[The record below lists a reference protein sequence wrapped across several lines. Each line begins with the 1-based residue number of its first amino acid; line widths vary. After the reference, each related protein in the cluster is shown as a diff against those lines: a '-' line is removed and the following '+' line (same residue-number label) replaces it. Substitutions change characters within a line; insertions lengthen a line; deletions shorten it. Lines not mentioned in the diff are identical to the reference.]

1 MQGGIGA
8 RLRTLLD
15 RVLCPG
21 LCDLHRVALADGQAQ
36 VFCVRNAS
44 GAEVRVL
51 QTGGVW
57 QSATYLGDRRFEP
70 VFAYYRAFD
79 HMFEAARTGG
89 VAVRYALMLG
99 GGGFAYPKHALTT
112 RSDLRMDVVEIDPA
126 IVQTARDYFF
136 LDELEQRL
144 AEEAAAAGEDASR
157 LRVITLDG
165 RAYLEACARAQGPG
179 ADGGALGA
187 RPAESA
193 AVGDG
198 QGVLAPDRT
207 ARYDAIIN
215 DTFSGR
221 EPVRALATVEA
232 ARAAHACLVPGGLY
246 LANVVSRAGGTDVE
260 FLRDVAAT
268 LMQVFACVHV
278 ITAFDDEAGE
288 DNYLVIATDDEH
300 AGFTDAIAFGPEFL
314 GTPLFDETE

>member
-8 RLRTLLD
+8 RLRALLD

-21 LCDLHRVALADGQAQ
+21 MRDLHRVALADGQAQ
-36 VFCVRNAS
+36 VFCVRNAA

-57 QSATYLGDRRFEP
+57 QSATYVDDRRFEP

-89 VAVRYALMLG
+89 VAVRRALMLG

-112 RSDLRMDVVEIDPA
+112 RPDLRIDVVEIDPA
-126 IVQTARDYFF
+126 IVQAARDYFF

-144 AEEAAAAGEDASR
+144 AEEAAAAGGGVSR

-165 RAYLEACARAQGPG
+165 RAYLEACARAQKSV
-179 ADGGALGA
+179 AAA
-187 RPAESA
+187 CAEPAE
-193 AVGDG
+193 GRTE
-198 QGVLAPDRT
+198 QGTSAPDEA

-232 ARAAHACLVPGGLY
+232 AHTAHACLVPGGLY

-260 FLRDVAAT
+260 FLRDVVAT
-268 LMQVFACVHV
+268 LAQVFACVHV

-288 DNYLVIATDDEH
+288 DNYLVIATDDER
-300 AGFTDAIAFGPEFL
+300 ATFSDAVAFGPEFL
-314 GTPLFDETE
+314 GTPLFDEA

>member
-8 RLRTLLD
+8 RLRALLD
-15 RVLCPG
+15 RALYPG
-21 LCDLHRVALADGQAQ
+21 MRDLHRVALADGQAQ
-36 VFCVRNAS
+36 VFCVRNNS

-57 QSATYLGDRRFEP
+57 QSATYVDERCFEP

-89 VAVRYALMLG
+89 VPVRRALMLG

-112 RSDLRMDVVEIDPA
+112 RPDLRMDVVEIDPA
-126 IVQTARDYFF
+126 IVQAARDYFF

-144 AEEAAAAGEDASR
+144 AEEAAAAGGGASR

-165 RAYLEACARAQGPG
+165 RAYLEACARAQKSVAAARAEPG
-179 ADGGALGA
+179 EG
-187 RPAESA
+187 RTE
-193 AVGDG
+193 
-198 QGVLAPDRT
+198 QGTSAPDEA

-232 ARAAHACLVPGGLY
+232 AHTAHACLVPGGLY

-260 FLRDVAAT
+260 FLRDVVAT
-268 LMQVFACVHV
+268 LAQVFACVHV

-288 DNYLVIATDDEH
+288 DNYLVIATDDER
-300 AGFTDAIAFGPEFL
+300 ATFSDAVAFGPEFL
-314 GTPLFDETE
+314 GTPLFDEA

>member
-15 RVLCPG
+15 RVLYPG
-21 LCDLHRVALADGQAQ
+21 LRDLHRVALADGQAQ
-36 VFCVRNAS
+36 VFCVRNDS

-57 QSATYLGDRRFEP
+57 QSATYVDDRRFEP

-89 VAVRYALMLG
+89 VPVRRALMLG

-112 RSDLRMDVVEIDPA
+112 RPDLRMDVVEIDPA
-126 IVQTARDYFF
+126 IVRAARDYFF

-144 AEEAAAAGEDASR
+144 AEEAAAAGRCASR

-165 RAYLEACARAQGPG
+165 RAYLEACARAQGSG
-179 ADGGALGA
+179 ADGDAFGA
-187 RPAESA
+187 RPSERGA
-193 AVGDG
+193 G

-232 ARAAHACLVPGGLY
+232 AHTAHACLVPGGLY

-260 FLRDVAAT
+260 FLRDVVAT
-268 LMQVFACVHV
+268 LAQVFACVHV

-288 DNYLVIATDDEH
+288 DNYLVIATDDER
-300 AGFTDAIAFGPEFL
+300 ATFSDAVAFGPEFL
-314 GTPLFDETE
+314 GTPLFDEA

>member
-8 RLRTLLD
+8 RLRALLD
-15 RVLCPG
+15 RVLYPG
-21 LCDLHRVALADGQAQ
+21 LRDLHRVALADGQAQ
-36 VFCVRNAS
+36 VFCVRSAS

-57 QSATYLGDRRFEP
+57 QSATYLDDRRFEP

-89 VAVRYALMLG
+89 VVVRRALMLG

-112 RSDLRMDVVEIDPA
+112 WPDLRMDVVEIDPA
-126 IVQTARDYFF
+126 IVRAARDYFF
-136 LDELEQRL
+136 LDELEERL
-144 AEEAAAAGEDASR
+144 AREAAATGENASR

-179 ADGGALGA
+179 AGGGALGA
-187 RPAESA
+187 EPAERGA
-193 AVGDG
+193 G
-198 QGVLAPDRT
+198 QGT
-207 ARYDAIIN
+207 AAADGATRYDAIIN

-232 ARAAHACLVPGGLY
+232 VRAAHACLVPRGLY

-260 FLRDVAAT
+260 FLRDVVAT
-268 LMQVFACVHV
+268 LSQVFARVHV

-288 DNYLVIATDDEH
+288 DNYLVVATDDER
-300 AGFTDAIAFGPEFL
+300 ATFTDAIAFGPEFL
-314 GTPLFDETE
+314 GAPLFDEGR